1 MKNIY
6 FKGTS
11 DISFLVLFQGTRAI
25 CTIKGTFAKNFWEQ
39 WNFLMENKE
48 EFEKFLRGQREHVL
62 QSQTVIGNS
71 SLKRE
76 KVDKQLALGSM

>member
-1 MKNIY
+1 
-6 FKGTS
+6 
-11 DISFLVLFQGTRAI
+11 
-25 CTIKGTFAKNFWEQ
+25 
-39 WNFLMENKE
+39 MENKE

-76 KVDKQLALGSM
+76 KVDKQLALGSMWPEAKK